1 MSAYNLHRVF
11 RARRLALIG
20 ASDREGSL
28 GRLLTLRLLT
38 REPRPE
44 LHLVNPR
51 HARLYGQDCLPD
63 AHELPEDLDLA
74 VVIAPWSSVPAI
86 VEGLIARRCAAALVV
101 GMARESGWFWQ
112 SRAALLEQLA
122 RRVQGKGL
130 RLIGPAS
137 AGVVLG
143 AAQLDLSF
151 GIGLAPPGG
160 IAALSRSGS
169 PLSVVAAWARQH
181 RVGLSAMAALGDRLD
196 VNLADALDYFAE
208 DEDTR
213 AVLLHL
219 EDFGTTRRL
228 LSAARACAFR
238 KPVLALPVPRE
249 TGGPPGW
256 TLDRGAVLRRALERA
271 GVLCVDDLDALCVAT
286 NVDLPTWPHASRR
299 FAVLG
304 NSPSLLSLGER
315 AVRRIGGELA
325 VCGRPTLE
333 RLAGVF
339 PERSDLLNPLD
350 VHQNVTPAQY
360 AAAVPI
366 LAADPEVDVVL
377 VIHHEATF
385 STGEDVARAL
395 QPPPADQATL
405 ITCFTGAGQSSS
417 HAELGER
424 GIASFPTPDAAV
436 KAYAL
441 NRRYFEQRAA
451 LTRTVPPMVEDDA
464 QLIGALAQ
472 TLKERA
478 EDDPELLPLLL
489 KQAGFSTRLSAWSGL
504 EEGDAEFGLQ
514 RDPEAGLQLYV
525 AASEGQAVEP
535 LAVSRRDCATLA
547 ARWRGWARADA
558 DLRAQ
563 LPGWLYGLALIA
575 EAFPALAR
583 LDLGGVHR
591 DAGGELLL
599 GWFALIDSR
608 GRVPLAYAPPPR
620 DIDRMLTARDGMPMR
635 LRAIRAEDERELQ
648 VGFTRLSAEEVRMRF
663 MFPLKAM
670 THELAARLT
679 QLDYDRELAYV
690 LAGPEPPGQAQIYGV
705 ARASFHLASRSAE
718 FAITIPRQLSGQGL
732 GTRLLGL
739 LIEQCR
745 LRGLREIYGDTL
757 KENAGMRVLAAKLG
771 FLEEAHP
778 DDPGIVR
785 IRRPL

>member
-11 RARRLALIG
+11 RPKRMAIIG

-28 GRLLTLRLLT
+28 GRLLSLRLLT

-51 HARLYGQDCLPD
+51 HTQLYGHPCLPD
-63 AHELPEDLDLA
+63 THELPDDLDLA
-74 VVIAPWSSVPAI
+74 VVVAPWSSVPALI
-86 VEGLIARRCAAALVV
+86 EGLIVRRCAAALVI

-112 SRAALLEQLA
+112 SRTALLEQLA
-122 RRVQGKGL
+122 RRVQGTGL

-137 AGVVLG
+137 AGLVLG
-143 AAQLDLSF
+143 RLQLDLSF

-169 PLSVVAAWARQH
+169 PLSVIAAWARQH
-181 RVGLSAMAALGDRLD
+181 GVGLSAMAALGDRLD
-196 VNLADALDYFAE
+196 VNLADAIDYFAE

-219 EDFGTTRRL
+219 EDLGTTRRL
-228 LSAARACAFR
+228 LSAARACSFR

-249 TGGPPGW
+249 LPGSGAW
-256 TLDRGAVLRRALERA
+256 TLDRQRVLSRALERA
-271 GVLCVDDLDALCVAT
+271 GVLCVEDLDALCVAT

-304 NSPSLLSLGER
+304 NSPALLALGER

-325 VCGRPTLE
+325 IWRRPTTE
-333 RLAGVF
+333 RLMALF
-339 PERSDLLNPLD
+339 PGRQELGNPLD
-350 VHQNVTPAQY
+350 VHQDVSPAQY
-360 AAAVPI
+360 AAAVPL

-377 VIHHEATF
+377 MIHHEATF

-395 QPPPADQATL
+395 QAPPPDQATL

-417 HAELGER
+417 HAELSRR
-424 GIASFPTPDAAV
+424 GIATFPTPEAAV

-441 NRRYFEQRAA
+441 NRQYFEQRAA
-451 LTRTVPPMVEDDA
+451 LTATVPPMIEDD
-464 QLIGALAQ
+464 GAVIAGLQAILA
-472 TLKERA
+472 ERA
-478 EDDPELLPLLL
+478 EDDPVLLPWLL
-489 KQAGFSTRLSAWSGL
+489 KQAGIRARLQAVAAV
-504 EEGDAEFGLQ
+504 EESEAQFGLQ
-514 RDPEAGLQLYV
+514 RDAEAGLVLY
-525 AASEGQAVEP
+525 AAAGHGQAVEV
-535 LAVSRRDCATLA
+535 LAPNRRDCAQLA
-547 ARWRGWARADA
+547 QRWRGWAQADA

-563 LPGWLYGLALIA
+563 LPGWLHGLALIA
-575 EAFPALAR
+575 EVFPALAR
-583 LDLGGVHR
+583 LDLGALSR
-591 DAGGELLL
+591 AGDGELLL
-599 GWFALIDSR
+599 HWSARIEPR
-608 GRVPLAYAPPPR
+608 GRVSLAFAPPPR
-620 DIDRMLTARDGMPMR
+620 DVDRMLNARDGMPMR

-648 VGFTRLSAEEVRMRF
+648 RGFTRLSAEEVRMRF

-690 LAGPEPPGQAQIYGV
+690 LAGPEPPGQAPIYGV
-705 ARASFHLASRSAE
+705 ARASFHLAERSAE

-732 GTRLLGL
+732 GSRLLGL

-745 LRGLREIYGDTL
+745 QRGLRTIYGDTL
-757 KENAGMRVLAAKLG
+757 KENTAMRVLAAKLG
-771 FLEEAHP
+771 FAEEAHP
-778 DDPGIVR
+778 DDPGVVR
-785 IRRPL
+785 IRRAL

>member
-1 MSAYNLHRVF
+1 MSAYNLQRVF
-11 RARRLALIG
+11 RPRRLAVIG

-51 HARLYGQDCLPD
+51 HPQLYGHPCVPE

-74 VVIAPWSSVPAI
+74 IVVAPWSSVPAVI
-86 VEGLIARRCAAALVV
+86 EGLIARRCAAALVV

-112 SRAALLEQLA
+112 SRTALLEQLA
-122 RRVQGKGL
+122 RRVQGTGL

-137 AGVVLG
+137 AGLVLG
-143 AAQLDLSF
+143 HSQLDLSF

-169 PLSVVAAWARQH
+169 PLSVIAAWARQH
-181 RVGLSAMAALGDRLD
+181 GVGLSAMAALGDRLD
-196 VNLADALDYFAE
+196 VNLADTIDYFAE

-219 EDFGTTRRL
+219 EDLGNTRRL
-228 LSAARACAFR
+228 LSAARACTFR

-249 TGGPPGW
+249 LAGPAGW
-256 TLDRGAVLRRALERA
+256 TLDRNRVLRRALERA
-271 GVLCVDDLDALCVAT
+271 GVLCVEDLDALCVAT

-304 NSPSLLSLGER
+304 NSPSMLALGER

-325 VCGRPTLE
+325 VWSRPTAD
-333 RLAGVF
+333 RLAALF
-339 PERSDLLNPLD
+339 PGRQDLGNPLD
-350 VHQNVTPAQY
+350 VHQDVTPAQY
-360 AAAVPI
+360 AAAVPL

-377 VIHHEATF
+377 MIHHEATF

-395 QPPPADQATL
+395 STPPPDQATL

-417 HAELGER
+417 HAELGRR
-424 GIASFPTPDAAV
+424 GIATFPTPEAAV

-441 NRRYFEQRAA
+441 NRQYFEQRAA
-451 LTRTVPPMVEDDA
+451 LTATVPPMVADD
-464 QLIGALAQ
+464 GAVIAGLLEILA
-472 TLKERA
+472 ERA
-478 EDDPELLPLLL
+478 EDDPALLPHLL
-489 KQAGFSTRLSAWSGL
+489 KRAGIPCRLQPTVAI
-504 EEGDAEFGLQ
+504 EEAEAEFGLQ
-514 RDPEAGLQLYV
+514 RDAEAGLVLYV
-525 AASEGQAVEP
+525 AAAGGPTVEV
-535 LAVSRRDCATLA
+535 LAPNRRDCGQLA
-547 ARWRGWARADA
+547 QRWRGWARADA

-563 LPGWLYGLALIA
+563 LPGWLHGLALIA

-583 LDLGGVHR
+583 LDLGGVSR
-591 DAGGELLL
+591 GGDGELLL
-599 GWFALIDSR
+599 RYAAQVEPR
-608 GRVPLAYAPPPR
+608 GRVPLAFAPPPR
-620 DIDRMLTARDGMPMR
+620 DVDRMLSARDGMPMR
-635 LRAIRAEDERELQ
+635 LRPIRAEDERELQ
-648 VGFTRLSAEEVRMRF
+648 RGFTRLSAEEVRMRF

-690 LAGPEPPGQAQIYGV
+690 LAGPEPPGQAPIYGV
-705 ARASFHLASRSAE
+705 ARASFHLAERCAE

-732 GTRLLGL
+732 GARLLGL
-739 LIEQCR
+739 LIDQCR
-745 LRGLREIYGDTL
+745 LRGLKSIYGDTL
-757 KENAGMRVLAAKLG
+757 KENTAMRVLAAKLG
-771 FLEEAHP
+771 FTEEPHP
-778 DDPGIVR
+778 DDASVVR

>member
-1 MSAYNLHRVF
+1 MSAFNLQRIF
-11 RARRLALIG
+11 RARRIALVG

-38 REPRPE
+38 REPKPE

-51 HARLYGQDCLPD
+51 HAQLYGQVCLPD
-63 AHELPEDLDLA
+63 PHELPEDLDLA
-74 VVIAPWSSVPAI
+74 VILTPWASVSAVI
-86 VEGLIARRCAAALVV
+86 EGLIRRRCAAALVI

-112 SRAALLEQLA
+112 SRETLLEQLA
-122 RRVQGKGL
+122 RRVQGTGL

-137 AGVVLG
+137 AGLVLG
-143 AAQLDLSF
+143 QAQLDLSF

-169 PLSVVAAWARQH
+169 PLSVIAAWARQH
-181 RVGLSAMAALGDRLD
+181 GVGLSAMAALGDRVD

-208 DEDTR
+208 DDDTR

-219 EDFGTTRRL
+219 EDLGNPRRL

-238 KPVLALPVPRE
+238 KPVLALPVPRD
-249 TGGPPGW
+249 TALGPPW
-256 TLDRGAVLRRALERA
+256 TLERDAVVKRALERV

-304 NSPSLLSLGER
+304 NTPSLLALGER
-315 AVRRIGGELA
+315 AVRRIGGELS
-325 VCGRPTLE
+325 VWGRLTAE
-333 RLAGVF
+333 RLAALF
-339 PERSDLLNPLD
+339 PHSGPLPNPLD
-350 VHQNVTPAQY
+350 VHQNVTPEQY

-377 VIHHEATF
+377 MIHHEATF
-385 STGEDVARAL
+385 STGEEVARAL
-395 QPPPADQATL
+395 QPPPPDQATL
-405 ITCFTGAGQSSS
+405 ITCFTGAGQTSS
-417 HAELGER
+417 HAELSRR
-424 GIASFPTPDAAV
+424 GIATFPTPDAAV

-441 NRRYFEQRAA
+441 NRGYFEQRAA
-451 LTRTVPPMVEDDA
+451 LSLTVPPMVEDDA
-464 QLIGALAQ
+464 ARLEEMRRVVE
-472 TLKERA
+472 ERA
-478 EDDPELLPLLL
+478 EDDPVLLPILL
-489 KQAGFSTRLSAWSGL
+489 ARTGVAARLEAIASL
-504 EEGDAEFGLQ
+504 DEGDAELGLQ
-514 RDPEAGLQLYV
+514 RDVELGLVLYV
-525 AASEGQAVEP
+525 RAAHGHAVEP
-535 LAVSRRDCATLA
+535 LAVSRRHCATLA
-547 ARWRGWARADA
+547 TRWRGWSRADA

-563 LPGWLYGLALIA
+563 LPGWLYGLSLLA
-575 EAFPALAR
+575 EVLPSLSR
-583 LDLGGVHR
+583 LDLGGLRR
-591 DAGGELLL
+591 DAAGELVIS
-599 GWFALIDSR
+599 WTARTEAR
-608 GRVPLAYAPPPR
+608 GRLPMAYAPPPR
-620 DIDRMLTARDGMPMR
+620 DIDRLLTARDGMPMR

-648 VGFTRLSAEEVRMRF
+648 IGFTRLSAEEVRMRF

-679 QLDYDRELAYV
+679 QLDYDRELAFV

-705 ARASFHLASRSAE
+705 ARASFHLATRSAE

-732 GTRLLGL
+732 GARLLGL

-757 KENAGMRVLAAKLG
+757 KENAAMRALAGKLG
-771 FLEEAHP
+771 FVEEAHP
-778 DDPGIVR
+778 DDAGIVR
-785 IRRPL
+785 LRRRL